1 MQTIT
6 TIPQH
11 TETSARKTTVSL
23 TLSAL
28 RCFNV
33 AAICALGIWHA
44 YAFYLSQSL
53 RHSPPSPV
61 IEFQLIKQVN
71 HAATGNKPDASMKP
85 ATTSLRG
92 EFI

>member
-1 MQTIT
+1 MQAIT
-6 TIPQH
+6 TTSQH
-11 TETSARKTTVSL
+11 AETSARTTVSL
-23 TLSAL
+23 TLSTL

-61 IEFQLIKQVN
+61 IEFQLMNQAN
-71 HAATGNKPDASMKP
+71 HAATGNKPNVSMKP
-85 ATTSLRG
+85 ATTSLKR